1 MNGQPTILAQSRE
14 KAGKENVNFHRNNG
28 QTPGVVYGGTKK
40 PVHLNIEGKVL
51 GYS

>member
-1 MNGQPTILAQSRE
+1 MDGQPTILAQSRD
-14 KAGKENVNFHRNNG
+14 KAGKENVKFHRRNG